1 MIWFRADP
9 HAAFRDW
16 STKSASAK
24 SKRLRLISIAP
35 PLTPV
40 YASDSALSS
49 VRLVPGLPAPALIGK
64 ISCRQ
69 VIAGVPSEPPVI
81 RRQSPVLSLFVS
93 KTVLQG
99 QLDQTRGDRGLVNH
113 PKLSSWGACARA
125 RKRVAAGA
133 GEYGIV
139 VYDLGRLAWRIG
151 QD

>member
-24 SKRLRLISIAP
+24 SKHLRLISLAP

-40 YASDSALSS
+40 YASDAAWSP
-49 VRLVPGLPAPALIGK
+49 VRLVPGLPAPALIGQ

-69 VIAGVPSEPPVI
+69 VIYGVHSAPPVI
-81 RRQSPVLSLFVS
+81 RRQSPSNLFVS

-99 QLDQTRGDRGLVNH
+99 QLDQTRGDRGFVNH
-113 PKLSSWGACARA
+113 PKLSSWSACARA
-125 RKRVAAGA
+125 RKRVAARA